1 MDPAGRTGTG
11 RHDPGVLRQAG
22 FVSLTERSLTGCAR
36 DDGTGGASGVF
47 RWADRIGIPV
57 RLLEVP
63 IWEAPQALEK
73 PTGNCVVTMGNGPW
87 SPTGEELEPVEL
99 AEHGW
104 LALARQYADRRHHCA
119 GHPAQ
124 DDAGGPQALD
134 SHGNRLQAAPDFW
147 AWDPLTTGRKPP
159 KLAVKSGGRLTVERN
174 GPRWSVSSP
183 GGAGSGRTS
192 GRTRR
197 RQWKR
202 TTWLVGNWPA
212 ISAAASCF
220 ASRSGK
226 VPSIFLLD
234 EFAWTNTGLDQGDN
248 ARVLAEIL
256 AVRSGAGVLVFDEY
270 RHGHGRARVVSYLPL
285 ELARLVGRHVAGC
298 HLGSSVLLWSK
309 RPAQAGRSRTWS
321 ENGGPL
327 RSTLTQSP
335 SSTSVLR
342 PRPWSSKRWPAGF
355 ARSLDRRRNVRPSST
370 RTCCEAA
377 DDYIKSADR
386 PASPTAAIRLVKELI
401 QLRKKIYGTRTDFMN
416 TSGRLKAG
424 LRRVF
429 FGQDDVLDQLL
440 ATLFAGG
447 HVLLEGV
454 PGLGKTLLAK
464 SLARLFDADFQRIQ
478 FTPDLMPSDILGTEV
493 FQLASQTFQLRR
505 GPIFTTILLA
515 DEINRAPPKT
525 QAALLEVMEER
536 LVSLGTETYSLP
548 PLFTVVATQNPIEYE
563 GTYPLPEAQVDR
575 FMCKILLRYP
585 SSEEELTILEAYDQ
599 GHDLHRAA
607 QSELTPVTN
616 PEEVLA
622 TRQALIG
629 IQTTPSGACA
639 I

>member
-1 MDPAGRTGTG
+1 MILASSASRLRVSYRT
-11 RHDPGVLRQAG
+11 P
-22 FVSLTERSLTGCAR
+22 LTGCAR

-63 IWEAPQALEK
+63 IWEAPQALEE
-73 PTGNCVVTMGNGPW
+73 PTGNCVLTMGNGPW
-87 SPTGEELEPVEL
+87 SPTRESWNPSNWLSTR
-99 AEHGW
+99 GW
-104 LALARQYADRRHHCA
+104 LARGNTLIVVTTAPESCPKRCRQDLNLSTLTVAGSKPAGFLGLGSVDNRPETTQARRQERGKSDGR
-119 GHPAQ
+119 
-124 DDAGGPQALD
+124 
-134 SHGNRLQAAPDFW
+134 
-147 AWDPLTTGRKPP
+147 TGRTA
-159 KLAVKSGGRLTVERN
+159 LERLVAR
-174 GPRWSVSSP
+174 RSWLRS
-183 GGAGSGRTS
+183 TS
-192 GRTRR
+192 ERTRR
-197 RQWKR
+197 RQWKTR
-202 TTWLVGNWPA
+202 AWLVGNWPA

-226 VPSIFLLD
+226 VAVYLLLD
-234 EFAWTNTGLDQGDN
+234 DFAWTNTGLDQGDN

-256 AVRSGAGVLVFDEY
+256 AREIGAECSRSMNTAMATAGHESFLT
-270 RHGHGRARVVSYLPL
+270 YLLNLP
-285 ELARLVGRHVAGC
+285 
-298 HLGSSVLLWSK
+298 GSSAVMWLAAIWALLYFY
-309 RPAQAGRSRTWS
+309 G
-321 ENGGPL
+321 
-327 RSTLTQSP
+327 
-335 SSTSVLR
+335 
-342 PRPWSSKRWPAGF
+342 
-355 ARSLDRRRNVRPSST
+355 RNVRLKPVEAYVERERRTAQEYIDAVAQLYGRAQAATLVVEAVARRLRQVSSIVGGTSVRRRRGLVAQGRRIHQKRRSPGLSFCRHFT
-370 RTCCEAA
+370 RERT
-377 DDYIKSADR
+377 DSA
-386 PASPTAAIRLVKELI
+386 SE
-401 QLRKKIYGTRTDFMN
+401 KIYGTRTDFMN
-416 TSGRLKAG
+416 MSGRLKAG

-493 FQLASQTFQLRR
+493 FQLASQKFQLRR
-505 GPIFTTILLA
+505 GPVFTTILLA

-536 LVSLGTETYSLP
+536 PVSLGTETYALP

-585 SSEEELTILEAYDQ
+585 SSEEELAILEAYDQ

-607 QSELTPVTN
+607 QSELKPVTN

-622 TRQALIG
+622 TRRELDWDSNQ
-629 IQTTPSGACA
+629 SRRSCA